1 MKQEGKPRMG
11 VAVFTALP
19 GCLAVVDNYAFTIL
33 LLIPY
38 VFVLQLISLLYH
50 DI

>member
-1 MKQEGKPRMG
+1 MG

-38 VFVLQLISLLYH
+38 VFRLPLQLISLLYH

>member
-1 MKQEGKPRMG
+1 MG

-38 VFVLQLISLLYH
+38 VFRPLQLISLLYH

>member
-1 MKQEGKPRMG
+1 MG

-38 VFVLQLISLLYH
+38 VFCPLQRISLVYL